1 MEPELEKKRELM
13 EPELP
18 DAVTSG
24 STPQSASGVPAPPL
38 ESSDLDRL
46 FPYGAGEDDAD
57 DGRKK
62 KKQQTR
68 GIISM
73 ALFVLAALAL
83 MALGLAMAI
92 ATQVATTTEG
102 YNVAVTVA
110 SRMGERYDVPD
121 QMPLDAE
128 LVGALNEN
136 WQQGELQ
143 QLQWHSWLIDVTAGD
158 QFTFFVRSLND
169 VDVLPIIG
177 VYDSAG
183 RKQISANVR
192 SAEDKD
198 ITFLFN
204 TTGKYWLLVGSIGGV
219 AGKYEV
225 RAQKQP

>member
-1 MEPELEKKRELM
+1 MESELEKKRELG
-13 EPELP
+13 EPDLP
-18 DAVTSG
+18 DAVET
-24 STPQSASGVPAPPL
+24 TPPRGIPAPPL
-38 ESSDLDRL
+38 VPSDLDRI
-46 FPYGAGEDDAD
+46 FPYGADDD

-62 KKQQTR
+62 KKQKAQ
-68 GIISM
+68 GVLGA

-83 MALGLAMAI
+83 MAIGLAMAI

-128 LVGALNEN
+128 LVGALNED
-136 WQQGELQ
+136 WQQGELT

-158 QFTFFVRSLND
+158 QFTFSVRSMSD
-169 VDVLPIIG
+169 VDLLPIIG

-183 RKQISANVR
+183 RKLISADVR

-204 TTGKYWLLVGSIGGV
+204 TTGKYWLLVGSNGGV

>member
-1 MEPELEKKRELM
+1 MESELEKKRELG
-13 EPELP
+13 EPDLP
-18 DAVTSG
+18 DAVEN
-24 STPQSASGVPAPPL
+24 TPPHGIPAPPL
-38 ESSDLDRL
+38 ASSDLDRI
-46 FPYGAGEDDAD
+46 FPYDSNDDD

-62 KKQQTR
+62 KKQKAT
-68 GIISM
+68 GLLGA

-83 MALGLAMAI
+83 MAIGLAMAI

-128 LVGALNEN
+128 LVGALNED
-136 WQQGELQ
+136 WQQGELA

-158 QFTFFVRSLND
+158 QFTFSVRSLND
-169 VDVLPIIG
+169 VDLLPIIG

-183 RKQISANVR
+183 RKLISADVR
-192 SAEDKD
+192 SSEDKD

-225 RAQKQP
+225 RAEKRQ